1 MDDNALP
8 GMKKPADQVELALNM
23 CYKGMS
29 LNAIRKHLQKM
40 HNNYPSDSTVYEW
53 IDKFTKKAVKQT
65 KNYKPEVGD
74 VWVTNETHLKIGGQE
89 VWLWDIIDTKTR
101 FLLASHLS
109 TKRTISDAR
118 VLLTEAARKAEK
130 QPKVVITDH
139 LAAYIDGVEF
149 SFGADTEHL
158 PLKSF
163 RTGLGTQFIER
174 FHSTLKVR
182 TRLMHRL
189 KSIDNAKNI
198 LQGWVVHY
206 NYLQRHEAL
215 GDKTPAQKAD
225 IKHIFKNWTDFFGS
239 GRSTR
244 IDREDDYC

>member
-1 MDDNALP
+1 MDNDALP
-8 GMKKPADQVELALNM
+8 GMKKPADQVVLAFNT
-23 CYKGMS
+23 CYQGMS
-29 LNAIRKHLQKM
+29 LNAIRRHLQKM
-40 HNNYPSDSTVYEW
+40 YNNYPSDSTVYEW
-53 IDKFTKKAVKQT
+53 IEKFTKKAVKQT
-65 KNYKPEVGD
+65 INYKPEVGD
-74 VWVTNETHLKIGGQE
+74 VWVTNETRINIGGQE
-89 VWLWDIIDTKTR
+89 VWIWDIIDTKTR

-149 SFGADTEHL
+149 SFGAGTKHL

-174 FHSTLKVR
+174 FYSTLKVR
-182 TRLMHRL
+182 TKAMHRL
-189 KSIDNAKNI
+189 KSINNAKNI
-198 LQGWVVHY
+198 LQGWLVHY
-206 NYLQRHEAL
+206 NYLQRHEEL
-215 GDKTPAQKAD
+215 GDRTPAQKAG
-225 IKHIFKNWTDFFGS
+225 IKHIFKNWNDLFGWGTS
-239 GRSTR
+239 AK